1 MDRELPDGFVYMVGW
16 RCNATSEDG
25 QFTTVSHNTVGFQGS
40 PSDPGFIPFDE
51 LTEEEVLEWVW
62 ASPSGYID
70 PDPDSGEKEPTTK
83 ELAEALLARTLD
95 TMQHPTTASGLPWV

>member
-1 MDRELPDGFVYMVGW
+1 MTRELADGFVYKVGW

-25 QFTTVSHNTVGFQGS
+25 QFTAFNTNITGFQGS
-40 PSDPGFIPFDE
+40 SSDPGFIPFDE

-70 PDPDSGEKEPTTK
+70 PDPNSGEEEPTTK
-83 ELAEALLARTLD
+83 AFVEALLARTLEG
-95 TMQHPTTASGLPWV
+95 MEHPTTATGFPW